1 MKRKIISGLL
11 IVMLA
16 FSACAKTE
24 DSETEQIPVTNE
36 EDTEEKEITVYYVD
50 SETEEIKNRKIAV
63 KGDLSKEII
72 SRLQEEKLLTEACD
86 IQNVT
91 VDEKKKT
98 MELDINK
105 SFGDYVRG
113 MGTTGSELVI
123 ECVARSYLTTW
134 RCDELKITEEGKPL
148 DTGHVVLDGYISYK

>member
-16 FSACAKTE
+16 FSACARTE
-24 DSETEQIPVTNE
+24 DRETEQTPVTNE
-36 EDTEEKEITVYYVD
+36 EDTKEKEITVYYVEP
-50 SETEEIKNRKIAV
+50 ETEEIKNRKITV
-63 KGDLSKEII
+63 EGDLSKEIV

-86 IQNVT
+86 VQDVT
-91 VDEKKKT
+91 FDEKKKT
-98 MELDINK
+98 MELDINE
-105 SFGDYVRG
+105 SFGNYLRG

-123 ECVARSYLTTW
+123 ECVARSYLTTYH
-134 RCDELKITEEGKPL
+134 CDELKITEEGKPL